1 MRSHAS
7 AHTVRMRDIG
17 GERMSD
23 LQVELKNI
31 SFKYDA
37 LGRGGID
44 QLNLQ
49 IGKGEF
55 VSLLGRSGCGKTTTL
70 KLLAGLL
77 NATTGTISVNG
88 ADVTNVGPEKRNIS
102 MVFQNY
108 ALFPHMDVFDNVGF
122 GLKMKRKMPAAE
134 RAAKVEAVLDL
145 IGLQEF
151 KHKHPK
157 ELSGGQQQR
166 VGLAR
171 AIVTE
176 PDVMLLDEPLSN
188 LDAQLRESMCVELMN
203 LQRKLKLSV
212 LYVTHDRSEALSMSN
227 RIAVMDGG
235 RIVEID
241 SPNRLYRDPKYAV
254 TAKSLG
260 EANVWPISSFSD
272 AVVSSLKAALGHETV
287 ANGGSVLVRP
297 EDVSIGALNSREGLH
312 LPAEIVSLVY
322 RGDQYRLT
330 LVVPEFGINI
340 LCTVRAD
347 DNFCHS
353 LGDRVDVF
361 VNYRDVRIV
370 HSVAQGSGK

>member
-1 MRSHAS
+1 
-7 AHTVRMRDIG
+7 
-17 GERMSD
+17 
-23 LQVELKNI
+23 
-31 SFKYDA
+31 
-37 LGRGGID
+37 
-44 QLNLQ
+44 
-49 IGKGEF
+49 
-55 VSLLGRSGCGKTTTL
+55 
-70 KLLAGLL
+70 
-77 NATTGTISVNG
+77 
-88 ADVTNVGPEKRNIS
+88 
-102 MVFQNY
+102 
-108 ALFPHMDVFDNVGF
+108 
-122 GLKMKRKMPAAE
+122 
-134 RAAKVEAVLDL
+134 
-145 IGLQEF
+145 
-151 KHKHPK
+151 
-157 ELSGGQQQR
+157 
-166 VGLAR
+166 
-171 AIVTE
+171 
-176 PDVMLLDEPLSN
+176 
-188 LDAQLRESMCVELMN
+188 
-203 LQRKLKLSV
+203 
-212 LYVTHDRSEALSMSN
+212 MSN

>member
-1 MRSHAS
+1 MHE
-7 AHTVRMRDIG
+7 IE

-23 LQVELKNI
+23 LQVELKDI

-37 LGRGGID
+37 IGRGSID
-44 QLNLQ
+44 KLNLQ

-77 NATTGTISVNG
+77 NASSGTISVNG
-88 ADVTNVGPEKRNIS
+88 KDVTNVGPEKRNIS

-108 ALFPHMDVFDNVGF
+108 ALFPHMDVFDNIGF
-122 GLKMKRKMPAAE
+122 GLKMKRAMPVAE

-188 LDAQLRESMCVELMN
+188 LDAQLRENMCVELMN

-241 SPNRLYRDPKYAV
+241 NPNRLYRDPDFAV
-254 TAKSLG
+254 TAKTLG
-260 EANVWPISSFSD
+260 EANIWPTRRFSE
-272 AVVSSLKAALGHETV
+272 AVMSSLRAALGSDTV
-287 ANGGSVLVRP
+287 AGGDSVLVRP
-297 EDVSIGALNSREGLH
+297 EDVSIGTADTRPGLH
-312 LPAEIVSLVY
+312 LPAEIVSIIY

-330 LVVPEFGINI
+330 LVIPEFG
-340 LCTVRAD
+340 LDTFCTIRARD
-347 DNFCHS
+347 GFDHGI
-353 LGDRVDVF
+353 GDRVDLF
-361 VNYRDVRIV
+361 VNYRDLRIV
-370 HSVAQGSGK
+370 RSDAKGGGR

>member
-1 MRSHAS
+1 
-7 AHTVRMRDIG
+7 
-17 GERMSD
+17 MSD
-23 LQVELKNI
+23 FQVELKNI
-31 SFKYDA
+31 SFAYDE

-77 NATTGTISVNG
+77 NATSGTISVNG
-88 ADVTNVGPEKRNIS
+88 TDVTKVGPEKRNIS

-122 GLKMKRKMPAAE
+122 GLKMKREMPAAE

-145 IGLQEF
+145 IGLQGF

-227 RIAVMDGG
+227 RIAVMDAG
-235 RIVEID
+235 RIIEID
-241 SPNRLYRDPKYAV
+241 SPNRLYRDPKFAV

-260 EANVWPISSFSD
+260 EANVWPISKLSD
-272 AVVSSLKAALGHETV
+272 AVVSSLETALGPEAL

-297 EDVSIGALNSREGLH
+297 EDVSIHAPSSREGIH
-312 LPAEIVSLVY
+312 LPAEIVSVVY

-330 LVVPEFGINI
+330 LLLPEFGLNT

-370 HSVAQGSGK
+370 QSDAHGSDR